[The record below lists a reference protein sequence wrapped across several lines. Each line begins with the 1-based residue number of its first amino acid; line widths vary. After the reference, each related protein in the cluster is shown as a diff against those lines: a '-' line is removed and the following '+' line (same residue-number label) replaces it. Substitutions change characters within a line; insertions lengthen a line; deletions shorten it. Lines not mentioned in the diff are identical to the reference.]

1 MSSSRTLSASTAMDR
16 LSGATI
22 VMLALTLTVVFVLPP
37 PSVVGVV
44 AEEEPASMLRRARK
58 VLASWAE
65 VVPSDTFVASSGTEA
80 RRWRLG
86 SGSGVGD
93 GSTSLSGSGLPSGS
107 RFCARNERRARG
119 AGFSALGFLLCAA
132 PLTRVTTFDAIG
144 FSMPSDRST
153 S

>member
-1 MSSSRTLSASTAMDR
+1 MDR
-16 LSGATI
+16 LSGAAI
-22 VMLALTLTVVFVLPP
+22 AMLALVLAVAFVLPP

-44 AEEEPASMLRRARK
+44 SEEEPASMLRRARK

-65 VVPSDTFVASSGTEA
+65 VVPVDTFVASSGTEA

-93 GSTSLSGSGLPSGS
+93 GSTSLLGNGLPSGS
-107 RFCARNERRARG
+107 RFCARNERTRG
-119 AGFSALGFLLCAA
+119 AGFSALGFLFCAA
-132 PLTRVTTFDAIG
+132 PLTRVTTFDAMG
-144 FSMPSDRST
+144 FSMPSDRRT